1 MKNDQLLKLC
11 REIAAELSAA
21 DFPHLWRVKRNHH
34 DAWYQTLT
42 TTGAFIDIQNGRDK
56 NRLNIQAT
64 RPREMFNAYNAPEI
78 TVSQDRTPE
87 AIARDIATRLLPE
100 AREYF
105 KKCHTISKTEK
116 ERRAT
121 HAAML
126 HKLQSFTT
134 WKRTDSNGHRTEWQ
148 GTRARADIYTET
160 ISELRISSPTMGE
173 TLKILQILSETRKEE
188 TI

>member
-21 DFPHLWRVKRNHH
+21 DFPHLWRVKRNKH

-42 TTGAFIDIQNGRDK
+42 TTDAFIDIQNGRDK
-56 NRLNIQAT
+56 NRLCIQAT
-64 RPREMFNAYNAPEI
+64 RPQEMYNAYNAPEI
-78 TVSQDRTPE
+78 TVSEDRNPE
-87 AIARDIATRLLPE
+87 AIARDIVGRLLPE

-105 KKCHTISKTEK
+105 KKCHTISRKEK
-116 ERRAT
+116 EDRAT

-148 GTRARADIYTET
+148 GNRARADIYTET
-160 ISELRISSPTMGE
+160 ISDLRISSPTMEE
-173 TLKILQILSETRKEE
+173 TIKILQILSETRKGE
-188 TI
+188 